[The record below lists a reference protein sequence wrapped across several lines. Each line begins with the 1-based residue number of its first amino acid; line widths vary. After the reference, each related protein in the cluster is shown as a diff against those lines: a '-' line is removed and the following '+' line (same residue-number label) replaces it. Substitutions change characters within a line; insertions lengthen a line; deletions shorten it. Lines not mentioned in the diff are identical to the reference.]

1 MKMIKIDLMFHSSA
15 EVVKVL
21 AVYDEVIAMRTS
33 PGPKVASTVAS
44 AEHVAEQDAKNA
56 KAAKALAE
64 QTAAPNAEQ
73 TAAASSQKPDE
84 SPVAGE
90 TLAEVSYADLKKSI
104 MKLVAIDPKHMREIA
119 DSFGVK
125 TFQGTTADVWPKA
138 KKAVDDK
145 IVALRG

>member
-1 MKMIKIDLMFHSSA
+1 MKMIKITFEAPTRTALDNALRDFLGQDPVHH
-15 EVVKVL
+15 
-21 AVYDEVIAMRTS
+21 AV
-33 PGPKVASTVAS
+33 P
-44 AEHVAEQDAKNA
+44 
-56 KAAKALAE
+56 
-64 QTAAPNAEQ
+64 QTAALVKLNTLATPEKPISVAATVTPAGKQEQ
-73 TAAASSQKPDE
+73 APKDEPAAAASSQKPDE
-84 SPVAGE
+84 SQAAGE
-90 TLAEVSYADLKKSI
+90 TLAEVSYDDLKKSI

>member
-1 MKMIKIDLMFHSSA
+1 MKMIKIEISFA
-15 EVVKVL
+15 TFE
-21 AVYDEVIAMRTS
+21 E
-33 PGPKVASTVAS
+33 AS
-44 AEHVAEQDAKNA
+44 AALVKLNTLATPEKPIAVSATVTPAEP
-56 KAAKALAE
+56 KAELPKD
-64 QTAAPNAEQ
+64 EQ
-73 TAAASSQKPDE
+73 TAAASSHKPEE
-84 SPVAGE
+84 SQAAGE
-90 TLAEVSYADLKKSI
+90 TAEVTYDELKKSI